1 MAQQVVLENNL
12 EYLSLSKPKRVL
24 FKLKKFFTGIP
35 KKIGNFF
42 TSIPQKTR
50 DSRSKFLQIF
60 KNVAHAM
67 TDGDYKT
74 RLSFLF
80 MGAGLVTRRQVFRGV
95 LYFLYE
101 VAFIVFFAL
110 VGFSSLRGLP
120 TLGQMAEVSYI
131 QKGGGDT
138 VTSIMHDDSFN
149 ILLYSLITIA
159 LILVLIFLWYNQLV
173 DSLRLQREA
182 YIGRYASDKQTIR
195 NVLDKSYDKTLLFI
209 PMLGLALFTILPIIM
224 MIVVGFTNYNAQH
237 STPTKLFDWVGMQNF
252 ALIFAAGGDG
262 DSKLVLQVFLEV
274 LLWTL
279 VWAFFATFSNYFLGM
294 IVAMIINIKG
304 IKLKKVWRTVL
315 ITTIAVPQFISL
327 LLVSRMFSDNGIING
342 IAGNIYNAIT
352 GNTYTNIS
360 FLGDRWL
367 NKVMIIVLNTW
378 VGIPYTMLICTGL
391 LMNIPEDLYES
402 ARIDGASP
410 AKMYFK
416 ITLPYMLFV
425 TGPYLISQFVGNI
438 NNFNVIYF
446 LSGGGP
452 AFTFGTGTVV
462 PSIISVTGV
471 GRSDLLI
478 TWLYKM
484 SVDSTA
490 KEYGFASVLGLMIFA
505 VVAFFSLIFY
515 GHSNSIQNEEEFQ

>member
-74 RLSFLF
+74 RLSFLL

-195 NVLDKSYDKTLLFI
+195 NVLDKSYDKTLLSV
-209 PMLGLALFTILPIIM
+209 PMLGLALFTILPIVM
-224 MIVVGFTNYNAQH
+224 MI
-237 STPTKLFDWVGMQNF
+237 L
-252 ALIFAAGGDG
+252 
-262 DSKLVLQVFLEV
+262 
-274 LLWTL
+274 
-279 VWAFFATFSNYFLGM
+279 
-294 IVAMIINIKG
+294 
-304 IKLKKVWRTVL
+304 
-315 ITTIAVPQFISL
+315 
-327 LLVSRMFSDNGIING
+327 
-342 IAGNIYNAIT
+342 
-352 GNTYTNIS
+352 
-360 FLGDRWL
+360 
-367 NKVMIIVLNTW
+367 LNT
-378 VGIPYTMLICTGL
+378 I
-391 LMNIPEDLYES
+391 
-402 ARIDGASP
+402 RIRHPWA
-410 AKMYFK
+410 
-416 ITLPYMLFV
+416 V
-425 TGPYLISQFVGNI
+425 
-438 NNFNVIYF
+438 
-446 LSGGGP
+446 
-452 AFTFGTGTVV
+452 
-462 PSIISVTGV
+462 
-471 GRSDLLI
+471 R
-478 TWLYKM
+478 
-484 SVDSTA
+484 
-490 KEYGFASVLGLMIFA
+490 VLRTILRIKKPVM
-505 VVAFFSLIFY
+505 
-515 GHSNSIQNEEEFQ
+515 QP